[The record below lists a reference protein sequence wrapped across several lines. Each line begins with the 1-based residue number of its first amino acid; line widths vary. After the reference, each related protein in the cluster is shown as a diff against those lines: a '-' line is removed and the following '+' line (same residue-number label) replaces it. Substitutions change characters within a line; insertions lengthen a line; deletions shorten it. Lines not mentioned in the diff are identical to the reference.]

1 MKLFLVRNFNIKGN
15 TCIRLRVCIMNNL
28 YLPAPR
34 EGTAKGVSDQILDNS
49 YCTTYC
55 VVLYNTCHNCT
66 VGYNNYCSTRM
77 ASAV

>member
-49 YCTTYC
+49 YHTAYC
-55 VVLYNTCHNCT
+55 VVLYMPQL
-66 VGYNNYCSTRM
+66 YCRL
-77 ASAV
+77 